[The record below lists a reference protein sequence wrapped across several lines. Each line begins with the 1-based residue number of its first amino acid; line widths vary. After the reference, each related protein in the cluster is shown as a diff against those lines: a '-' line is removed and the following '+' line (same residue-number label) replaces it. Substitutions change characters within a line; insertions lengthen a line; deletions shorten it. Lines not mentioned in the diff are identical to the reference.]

1 MMPRM
6 IILITGATAGFGLA
20 IARRFGGE
28 SNRIIA
34 VGRRKDR
41 LDALVKEFGANA
53 VHPIVLD
60 VRDRAGVAS
69 AVAALPPDL
78 AAIDLLV
85 NNAGLA
91 LGLSPAY
98 QANLD
103 DWDTMVDTNIKGL
116 MYMTR
121 AVLPGMVARD
131 RGHIVNLGSVA
142 GAHAYPGGNAYG
154 GTKAFVRQFSMNL
167 RADLLGSRV
176 RVTSVEPG
184 MVGGSEFSLV
194 RFGGDKEKVEK
205 LYKGADPLT
214 PEDVAEAVYWVATLP
229 PRVNINIIEMM
240 PVTQSFGPL
249 PVHRY
254 ST

>member
-41 LDALVKEFGANA
+41 LDALVKELGANA

-69 AVAALPPDL
+69 AVAALPPEL

-91 LGLSPAY
+91 LGLAPAY
-98 QANLD
+98 QASLD

-131 RGHIVNLGSVA
+131 RGHIVNLGSIA

-229 PRVNINIIEMM
+229 ARVNINIIEMM
-240 PVTQSFGPL
+240 PVTQTFGPL